1 MDDLK
6 LFMDNPPN
14 NAWIY
19 CMRYNLYVRKAWHA
33 LPDIGVAPCF
43 DIANIHVAEKLR
55 GKGNFADLLGNI
67 ELVLFDY
74 PKVDYIYI
82 ENLHNIRFL
91 EYLLRIGF
99 KKSNGNGFGFSSS
112 VYRKIER

>member
-1 MDDLK
+1 M
-6 LFMDNPPN
+6 
-14 NAWIY
+14 
-19 CMRYNLYVRKAWHA
+19 V
-33 LPDIGVAPCF
+33 
-43 DIANIHVAEKLR
+43 EKLR

-67 ELVLFDY
+67 ELVLMNY
-74 PKVDYIYI
+74 PKFEYIYI

-99 KKSNGNGFGFSSS
+99 KESNGNGFGFSSS